1 MTNQDEILA
10 SLSED
15 KLFEVAEHGI
25 QARIELRLGG
35 EVNDD
40 PQFLYDALDAIEDMD
55 VEQLKSCIREHT
67 SKFHQEK

>member
-15 KLFEVAEHGI
+15 ELFEVAEYGI

-35 EVNDD
+35 KMNDD

-55 VEQLKSCIREHT
+55 VEQLKACIREHT
-67 SKFHQEK
+67 AKFHQEK